1 MKKFALYIVT
11 ALTVCFLF
19 LFVGCKKIKSAS
31 DEVTLDKTAITLE
44 IGESQ
49 TLTATAN
56 VETVQ
61 WSTSDAAIATVED
74 GTVTA
79 VAAGSATITVKAGTA
94 SATCIVTVNEAP
106 ETVALTVD
114 KTELALKEGG
124 ANGVVIAMLTVNGEA
139 TDCSFVW
146 DSGDDAVATVEN
158 GNVTPVGV
166 GNTVVT
172 VSAEYKGETYTAEV
186 NVVVSPDETIQVSK
200 TELRLGLV
208 ESKGVV
214 TSDTFTATAYKAG
227 VEYTGAVITFESSD
241 ESVATVRVEGSVATV
256 TSVGEGSC
264 QISVSYTS
272 VNGKVETFVDV
283 VVSRTQIVLDET
295 IEVSYV
301 ENNTVL
307 DVSDLEL
314 AGTLESFYF
323 GRKQIASEDGVLDA
337 NFVESNKG
345 SVVVIEIRTLKAV
358 YKTKI
363 LIKIPYKAEP
373 KQGDSLAEMPTY
385 DGDATTLGFTES
397 TAYEL
402 TVGANAG
409 TEGWSNRMVINV
421 EKGKEVLLFDVVVKD
436 GTVFDRFT
444 MWPAENTFDTQ
455 GSYGVLAKSVDASVE
470 ADADRKIFVLD
481 ANNKRPSSLQ
491 TQTLY
496 TVYFAFNEDET
507 HVHFSMFNTGTLY
520 VANIRCIDVE
530 EIAYDPTLPPPP
542 ISQGES
548 RSPMPT
554 FEGDVTELGFTAGT
568 TVYQVVGPQSNAT
581 DVKLVAQVN
590 AAGDNAYAK
599 MDIVFSA
606 ATTSFGLWITADGF
620 HLGYYTVTPT
630 SFTTD
635 GNGNPDRNIFLTDAN
650 GERLQTQGFET
661 NKKYTLY
668 IGLDGREVTVQVSTW
683 AKLTM
688 YVANFACITETEAP
702 VVPVPP
708 VQGQEISILFIGNS
722 FSDDTEAYMVDIL
735 LNLGYT
741 DINIGNLYIG
751 GCSINTHYQNIQS
764 GASAY
769 DFRMKRH
776 NGKKYTEYA
785 PTSVDGK
792 KQSIAFALAYADWDI
807 ISVQQASGESGKAS
821 TYDKLDALVEEV
833 KKKATNK
840 DVEIVFNMTWAYQ
853 GNSTHTQFPDYNSD
867 QMTMYN
873 AIVNAVDTKVKYT
886 VVPNA
891 TSIQNART
899 SFIGDNLTRDGYHLN
914 LKIGRFIAG
923 LTFVAKVTGA
933 DIADFA
939 YAPNGVTN
947 EQLIVAIESVQNA
960 IKTPFEV
967 TQSQYADESS
977 TTPDVTAGGSNA
989 IAVSKYRGDVTAL
1002 GFAEG
1007 TIVYEYVGVDSGTDK
1022 AAIKVDSANYDYVE
1036 VQFVIAKGD
1045 GYFFMHGRKGG
1056 NYHNGGASY
1065 VIDPS
1070 WIRIADGSNSPSD
1083 RVIEI
1088 FDANGTKVTSLMK
1101 TNVVYTLRVYVK
1113 VGALDEIL
1121 ISKNGSTIY
1130 FANVNQGIAG
1140 EPNKQG
1146 PIKEGSTQNS
1156 LPEYKGNVTELG
1168 FAEGTFLQYMV
1179 TETTDNVWS
1188 AEPTSGKTREQLA
1201 ARISGQKGKYV
1212 TVQFAVSED
1221 IASGS
1226 VFHVWGLSGATH
1238 TQNGAVNFTTK
1249 THGRILDANGQEVS
1263 SLSKNTV
1270 YILELYIEGTD
1281 TYKVANICKT
1291 GMELY
1296 FAPDSITYSD
1306 SSMTA

>member
-1 MKKFALYIVT
+1 MKKFGLYLVT
-11 ALTVCFLF
+11 ILTVCVLF
-19 LFVGCKKIKSAS
+19 LFAGCKGSKGVSN
-31 DEVTLDKTAITLE
+31 EVTLDKTAITLE

-49 TLTATAN
+49 TLTATTN

-79 VAAGSATITVKAGTA
+79 VAAGSATITVKAGSA

-114 KTELALKEGG
+114 KTELELKEGG
-124 ANGVVIAMLTVNGEA
+124 ANGVVVATLTVDGEA
-139 TDCSFVW
+139 TDCDFVW
-146 DSGDDAVATVEN
+146 SSGDDAVATVEN

-166 GNTVVT
+166 GDTVVT
-172 VSAEYKGETYTAEV
+172 VSTEYKGETYTAEV
-186 NVVVSPDETIQVSK
+186 SVVVASDETLQVSK
-200 TELRLGLV
+200 TEIKLALV
-208 ESKGVV
+208 AGNGVV
-214 TSDTFTATAYKAG
+214 ISDTFTATVYKAG
-227 VEYTGAVITFESSD
+227 VENTEAVLTFTSSD
-241 ESVATVRVEGSVATV
+241 ESVATVCAEGGVATV
-256 TSVGEGSC
+256 TSVSEGSC
-264 QISVSYTS
+264 KISVSYTS
-272 VNGKVETFVDV
+272 ANGKVETFVDV
-283 VVSRTQIVLDET
+283 TVSRSQIVLDET
-295 IEVSYV
+295 IEVAYV
-301 ENNTVL
+301 ANNTVL
-307 DVSDLEL
+307 DVSDLGLEGEL
-314 AGTLESFYF
+314 EGVYF
-323 GRKQIASEDGVLDA
+323 AKKNIVSEDGVLDA
-337 NFVESNKG
+337 TFVEDNKG
-345 SVVVIEIRTLKAV
+345 DFVFIEIHTDKAI
-358 YKTKI
+358 YKTKL
-363 LIKIPYKAEP
+363 LIKVPYKAEP
-373 KQGDSLAEMPTY
+373 KQGDAFADMPTY
-385 DGDATTLGFTES
+385 DGDAKTLGFTES

-402 TVGANAG
+402 TIGANAG
-409 TEGWSNRMVINV
+409 TEGWANRMLINV
-421 EKGKEVLLFDVVVKD
+421 EEGKDVLVFDVIVKA
-436 GTVFDRFT
+436 GTAVDRFT
-444 MWPAENTFDTQ
+444 MWPAENTFNTIC
-455 GSYGVLAKSVDASVE
+455 SYGVLAKSVDPSVD
-470 ADADRKIFVLD
+470 ADADRKIFILN
-481 ANNKRPSSLQ
+481 AENKRPSSLQ
-491 TQTLY
+491 AETLY

-507 HVHFSMFNTGTLY
+507 HVHFSMFTTGTLY
-520 VANIRCIDVE
+520 VANIRCIDVD
-530 EIAYDPTLPPPP
+530 EIVYDPTLPPPP

-554 FEGDVTELGFTAGT
+554 FDGDVTELGFTAGT

-606 ATTSFGLWITADGF
+606 DTTSFGLWITADGF
-620 HLGYYTVTPT
+620 HLGYYTVTPA

-635 GNGNPDRNIFLTDAN
+635 GNGNPDRDIFLTDAN
-650 GERLQTQGFET
+650 GERVQTQGFEAD
-661 NKKYTLY
+661 KKYTLY
-668 IGLDGREVTVQVSTW
+668 IELDGREATVQVSTW
-683 AKLTM
+683 AQLTM
-688 YVANFACITETEAP
+688 YVANIACITEAEAPVEP
-702 VVPVPP
+702 VVPVP
-708 VQGQEISILFIGNS
+708 GKELSILFIGNS
-722 FSDDTEAYMVDIL
+722 FSDDTEAYLVEIL
-735 LNLGYT
+735 LELGYT
-741 DINIGNLYIG
+741 DIEIGNLYIG
-751 GCSINTHYQNIQS
+751 GCSIDTHYANIKS

-785 PTSVDGK
+785 PTTVGGK

-807 ISVQQASGESGKAS
+807 ISVQQASGESGKAT

-833 KKKATNK
+833 KKQATNK

-853 GNSTHTQFPDYNSD
+853 GDSTHAQFPDYNSN

-886 VVPNA
+886 VVPNGTA
-891 TSIQNART
+891 IQNART
-899 SFIGDNLTRDGYHLN
+899 SFLGDNLTRDGYHLN

-923 LTFVAKVTGA
+923 LTFAAKVTGV
-933 DIADFA
+933 DITDFV

-967 TQSQYADESS
+967 TESQYADESS
-977 TTPDVTAGGSNA
+977 TVPDVTAGGSNA
-989 IAVSKYRGDVTAL
+989 TAVSKYFGDETEL

-1007 TIVYEYVGVDSGTDK
+1007 TTVYQYVGVDSGADK

-1088 FDANGTKVTSLMK
+1088 FDANDNKVTTLMN

-1113 VGALDEIL
+1113 VGELDEIL
-1121 ISKNGSTIY
+1121 ISKSGSTIY
-1130 FANVNQGIAG
+1130 FANVKQGVA
-1140 EPNKQG
+1140 ENTDKQG

-1156 LPEYKGNVTELG
+1156 LREYKGDVTALG

-1179 TETTDNVWS
+1179 TETVTDPWK

-1201 ARISGQKGKYV
+1201 ARIPGQTGKYV

-1221 IASGS
+1221 IDSGS
-1226 VFHVWGLSGATH
+1226 VFYVWGLSGQTH
-1238 TQNGAVNFTTK
+1238 TQNGGVSFTTNPY
-1249 THGRILDANGQEVS
+1249 GRILDKNGQEVT

-1281 TYKVANICKT
+1281 TYKLANICKT

-1306 SSMTA
+1306 GSMAV